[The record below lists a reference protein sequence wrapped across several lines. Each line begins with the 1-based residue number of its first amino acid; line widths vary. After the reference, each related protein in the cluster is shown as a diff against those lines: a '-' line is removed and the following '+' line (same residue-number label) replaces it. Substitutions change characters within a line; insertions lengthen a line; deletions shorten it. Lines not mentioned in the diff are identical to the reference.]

1 MLMIGLMWFSERK
14 YRVLIRL
21 TGFATAAV
29 VVLTLLGCALD
40 RTARQEVSTVI
51 EKFGK
56 DREHQA
62 DLYARTPTSR
72 PKTERTVQPTNRLV
86 LPATLRQFI
95 VLALENNPEIKQAQA
110 LMRAKV
116 ERIAQVTALPDPIV
130 KTKTLPE
137 PIRTAE
143 GDNFFILG
151 ISQKF
156 PIPEKLDRAGRI
168 ALEETRMARAQLE
181 QTRLRVIGEVKR
193 AYFRLYVIDRTIH
206 ILRENQNLLK
216 SLIDV
221 ARGQIAAGKRSQ
233 EDVLRAQ
240 VELSNLEAQI
250 IDLRQRRTTTVAMLN
265 TLLDC
270 APDTPIGSPM
280 PFDIRKV
287 DFKLEELIALGSMK
301 NPELKRFS
309 RQIDRNRQA
318 VALAKLA
325 WWPDFTIGFEWMLM
339 ESRRA
344 FQPPVN
350 PNTGQ
355 RPMAPQMSENASDN
369 WAITF
374 GFNLPIWF
382 GKIRAGIVEAQRR
395 LDASMHQY
403 TSARNTIY
411 FRIDDALAR
420 VRAQQ
425 ELAQLF
431 DSTIIPQAQQAYE
444 VSRAGYVSGTSD
456 FLYTIDN
463 WQKWLMFT
471 IQYHRSIGELERS
484 VADLEQAI
492 GLSLTEV
499 GELHE

>member
-1 MLMIGLMWFSERK
+1 MVGLMWFSERK
-14 YRVLIRL
+14 YCVLIRI

-51 EKFGK
+51 EKFDK

-62 DLYARTPTSR
+62 RLYSQAPTSQ
-72 PKTERTVQPTNRLV
+72 PVTERAVRPRQQDV
-86 LPATLRQFI
+86 LPATLREFI
-95 VLALENNPEIKQAQA
+95 VLALENNPEIKQAEDI
-110 LMRAKV
+110 MRAKV

-130 KTKTLPE
+130 RTKTLPE
-137 PIRTAE
+137 PVRTAE

-156 PIPEKLDRAGRI
+156 PVPEKLDRAGRI
-168 ALEETRMARAQLE
+168 ALEETRMAISRLE

-193 AYFRLYVIDRTIH
+193 AYFRLYIIDRTIQ
-206 ILRENQNLLK
+206 ILQENQDLLK

-221 ARGQIAAGKRSQ
+221 ASGQVAAGRRSQ

-240 VELSNLEAQI
+240 VELSNLEAQLI
-250 IDLRQRRTTTVAMLN
+250 NLRQRRATTVAMLN
-265 TLLDC
+265 TLLDS
-270 APDTPIGSPM
+270 APDTPIGSPE

-287 DFKLEELIALGSMK
+287 EIKLKKILALGAGS
-301 NPELKRFS
+301 NPELKRFAQ
-309 RQIDRNRQA
+309 QIDRDSQA

-350 PNTGQ
+350 PNTGK
-355 RPMAPQMSENASDN
+355 RPVAPQMSEDGSDN

-382 GKIRAGIVEAQRR
+382 DKIRAGIVEAQRR

-403 TSARNTIY
+403 ASMRNTIY
-411 FRIDDALAR
+411 FRIDDAFWR

-425 ELAQLF
+425 ELAELF
-431 DSTIIPQAQQAYE
+431 DSTIIPQARQTYE

-456 FLYTIDN
+456 FQYTIDN

-499 GELHE
+499 GESHE